1 MKHENSPQVAIT
13 VRNGNM
19 DGALRIL
26 KKRLQYDGMTNEL
39 RKRDHFISKGEK
51 RRQAKKAA
59 KRREQR
65 EIQKH
70 LEEFGF

>member
-1 MKHENSPQVAIT
+1 MNVPPQVAIT
-13 VRNGNM
+13 VRNNNI
-19 DGALRIL
+19 DGALRVL
-26 KKRLQYDGMTNEL
+26 KKKLQFDGMTNEL
-39 RKRDHFISKGEK
+39 RKREHFISKGQK

-65 EIQKH
+65 EIQKR